1 MLNKLTLSFKSDAIE
16 QEFRDNQSIKVKEE
30 FNLFTI
36 QCLLFFPFYLSSYF
50 QSEYFN
56 LTSIL
61 IIFIIAGLII
71 VFKLIIDSCPKYA
84 IIILPAL
91 QIIFAIVWSIDNLQS
106 SLQVSQ
112 YQWFYGFQSF
122 YFHSAIMQQGYQI
135 LPQAISILGLY
146 ILFLILYMENSLEFI
161 ALSLT
166 QLSVLLGLIFLKYT
180 NLKLKRLQFIDN
192 RERNKWIKII
202 EQIVDYELIVV
213 EFDKRQDQI
222 IIKQINE
229 RTKKKFQI
237 QDNQELRK
245 ILRDMA
251 IIHSGSSH
259 AKLKTESLEMA
270 IREQFCCNFEQLI
283 PSYDV
288 SSSILKQEFR
298 VKLIQYILQDVQCVI
313 LAFDSQSRQEIK
325 QTLSNQKLQ
334 ESLFIQCSSKILS
347 SICTFNNKLLVL
359 QQIVN
364 LQFYRIWLDNK
375 HLLLTQRSQFKMP
388 EVIQQLQNTLSRQ
401 IIFKNIPEFNDSF
414 QLNLRAL
421 QMVLVGLTQFVDSDF
436 QVMIKWSNKILF
448 SHLTFK
454 METKKVLFSSQV
466 YNLIKRQL
474 DFDDK
479 NWIKNKQK
487 ILECIQILSEKRKIS
502 QEPFL
507 FTLIMCEY
515 VLYSAFN
522 QSTLRLQTKK
532 DKRLKVSFEI
542 LI

>member
-61 IIFIIAGLII
+61 IIFIIAGMII
-71 VFKLIIDSCPKYA
+71 VFKLIIDSYPKYA

-91 QIIFAIVWSIDNLQS
+91 QILFAIVWSIDNLQQSPYIS
-106 SLQVSQ
+106 SYS
-112 YQWFYGFQSF
+112 WFYGFQSF

-146 ILFLILYMENSLEFI
+146 IMFIILYIENSLEFI

-229 RTKKKFQI
+229 GTKEKFQI
-237 QDNQELRK
+237 HDNQDLRK
-245 ILRDMA
+245 ILRDMT
-251 IIHSGSSH
+251 IINSGSSH
-259 AKLKTESLEMA
+259 AKLKKDSLEMA
-270 IREQFCCNFEQLI
+270 IRDQFCCNFEQLI

-288 SSSILKQEFR
+288 ISNILKQEFR

-347 SICTFNNKLLVL
+347 SICAYNNKLLVL

-375 HLLLTQRSQFKMP
+375 NFVTQRSQMKMP
-388 EVIQQLQNTLSRQ
+388 YLIQQLQNTLSRQ
-401 IIFKNIPEFNDSF
+401 IIFKNSLEFNDSF

-436 QVMIKWSNKILF
+436 QVTIKLSNKILF
-448 SHLTFK
+448 RHLTFK
-454 METKKVLFSSQV
+454 METKKVLFSSQIC
-466 YNLIKRQL
+466 NLIKRQL

-479 NWIKNKQK
+479 NWKKNKQK

-502 QEPFL
+502 EDTIL
-507 FTLIMCEY
+507 FSLIMCEY
-515 VLYSAFN
+515 ILYSVFN
-522 QSTLRLQTKK
+522 QSTLRFQTKK
-532 DKRLKVSFEI
+532 DNRLKVSFEI